1 MTIKSSGGNPPT
13 NPLSFSEIANEFGT
27 PPNKN
32 LGAYRVSQTFGALSS
47 QPLDSGIPQSNQIKF
62 SDFYSK
68 QLNVIVNF
76 YSGDP
81 ESRQNAKTRYNDDN
95 EGNVS
100 VVGGFKSKP
109 SNTSGTHVKIHVNKT
124 IISAEGDNN
133 VALKTG
139 TWNSGTTLRVD
150 VGSSG
155 KILGA
160 GGNGGKGADNQEENG
175 SNGSSGNHGLGAQFS
190 CTVANSGTIAGGG
203 GGGAGGGG
211 GYQSDKD
218 DDDLGSGGGGGG
230 GAGSPAGSGGA
241 GGDSWDRNGSP
252 GNSGSSTSG
261 GGGGAGGDGEGEGG
275 NGGDGGNLGSDGFD
289 GGSGEGNNG
298 ESEGGSGGSG
308 GSGIRKL
315 SDVSVS
321 TSGSITGGTSTGS
334 VN

>member
-1 MTIKSSGGNPPT
+1 MTIKSSGSS
-13 NPLSFSEIANEFGT
+13 LSFSEIAAEFGT

-32 LGAYRVSQTFGALSS
+32 LGAYRVSQTFGALSN
-47 QPLDSGIPQSNQIKF
+47 QPLDTNIPKSGSISF

-68 QLNVIVNF
+68 QLNIIVNF
-76 YSGDP
+76 YSGGS
-81 ESRQNAKTRYNDDN
+81 ESRQNAKTRYNN
-95 EGNVS
+95 GNVS

-124 IISAEGDNN
+124 IISAKGNSNN

-139 TWNSGTTLRVD
+139 SWNSGTTLRVD

-160 GGNGGKGADNQEENG
+160 GGNGGKGADNESENG
-175 SNGSSGNHGLGAQFS
+175 KNGSSGNHGLGAQFS

-211 GYQSDKD
+211 GYQSDKN

-241 GGDSWDRNGSP
+241 GGDSWDRDGSS
-252 GNSGSSTSG
+252 GSSGSSTSG
-261 GGGGAGGDGEGEGG
+261 GGGGAGGNGEGEGG
-275 NGGDGGNLGSDGFD
+275 NGGSGGGLGSNGSD
-289 GGSGEGNNG
+289 GGSGSGNNG
-298 ESEGGSGGSG
+298 TSGGGSGGSG
-308 GSGIRKL
+308 GSGIRKV
-315 SDVSVS
+315 SGVSVS

-334 VN
+334 VK